1 MSVLMVTAQFE
12 VAPSLMA
19 VELLL
24 ETVMGQDA
32 PTAAAKLEYTLRDAA
47 DKIILRFNFNLIQ
60 IRLVD
65 LC

>member
-1 MSVLMVTAQFE
+1 
-12 VAPSLMA
+12 MA

-24 ETVMGQDA
+24 ETVIGQDA
-32 PTAAAKLEYTLRDAA
+32 PTAAAKLGYTLRDAA
-47 DKIILRFNFNLIQ
+47 DKIILRFNFNLFQ